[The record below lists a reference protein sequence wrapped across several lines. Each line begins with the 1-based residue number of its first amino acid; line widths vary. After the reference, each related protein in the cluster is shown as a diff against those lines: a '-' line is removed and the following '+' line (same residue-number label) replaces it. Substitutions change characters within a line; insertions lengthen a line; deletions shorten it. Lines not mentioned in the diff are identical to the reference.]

1 MKKNIIIATAFTLLF
16 LFSGQRT
23 EVLALTASAN
33 NNKFVLVIDAGHGGK
48 DPGAIGRFSREK
60 NINLSVAKKF
70 GQLVEQNCSDVKVI
84 YTRKSDIFV
93 PLDKRADIANKAN
106 ADLFISIHTN
116 AMPGRKIARGA
127 ETYTL
132 GMARADANLEVAKR
146 ENSVILIENDYKQR
160 YEGFDPN
167 SAESYIIFEFMQDKY
182 MAQSVDLAKEIQ
194 KEFRTTGGRQD
205 KGVHQAGFLVLR
217 QTSMPSVLVELGYIS
232 THDEEAFLNSQ
243 NGISKLSQSIFNAF
257 VTYYK
262 GQQGKTK
269 SVHED
274 ATSQQSTKRTTVVP
288 EVQTVTS
295 DSSMIQNPNSR
306 NISDIATLVREE
318 NTTQPVIQTTKSTIN
333 TNTSQPVFKI
343 QLLASSRQLHSGSS
357 QLKGLSP
364 VDYYKEDNIYKYT
377 YGETT
382 DYQEAKKI
390 KNKIKDKF
398 SDAFIVAFLGGVK
411 IELKEAINI
420 ANKNK

>member
-1 MKKNIIIATAFTLLF
+1 MKRNIIIATALTVLF
-16 LFSGQRT
+16 LFPGRRT
-23 EVLALTASAN
+23 EVFAMTATATD
-33 NNKFVLVIDAGHGGK
+33 NKFVLVIDAGHGGK

-70 GQLVEQNCSDVKVI
+70 GQMVEENCPDVKVI
-84 YTRKSDIFV
+84 YTRKSDVFV

-106 ADLFISIHTN
+106 ANLFISIHTN

-182 MAQSVDLAKEIQ
+182 MAQSVELAKEIQ

-262 GQQGKTK
+262 GQRNLTSTTGENTPTTAQTK
-269 SVHED
+269 NE
-274 ATSQQSTKRTTVVP
+274 TSPTTT
-288 EVQTVTS
+288 ETS
-295 DSSMIQNPNSR
+295 ASKDDTPQKM
-306 NISDIATLVREE
+306 SDIATLVREE
-318 NTTQPVIQTTKSTIN
+318 KRSTPISKKDESQETADATQPL
-333 TNTSQPVFKI
+333 FKI
-343 QLLASSRQLHSGSS
+343 QILTSNRQLHSGSS

-364 VDYYKEDNIYKYT
+364 IDYYKENNVYKYT

-382 DYQEAKKI
+382 SYDEAKKL

-398 SDAFIVAFLGGVK
+398 NDAFIVAFLGGVK

>member
-1 MKKNIIIATAFTLLF
+1 MKRNIIIATALSVLF
-16 LFSGQRT
+16 LFSGRRT
-23 EVLALTASAN
+23 EVFALTVPAN
-33 NNKFVLVIDAGHGGK
+33 DNKFVLVIDAGHGGK

-70 GQLVEQNCSDVKVI
+70 GQLVEENCPDVKVI
-84 YTRKSDIFV
+84 YTRKSDVFV

-106 ADLFISIHTN
+106 ANLFISIHTN

-182 MAQSVDLAKEIQ
+182 MAQSVELAKEIQ

-232 THDEEAFLNSQ
+232 THDEESFLNSQ

-262 GQQGKTK
+262 GQRGQTASVLETPSTESPTK
-269 SVHED
+269 KEISTED
-274 ATSQQSTKRTTVVP
+274 KENVTTQQTSSQK
-288 EVQTVTS
+288 
-295 DSSMIQNPNSR
+295 M
-306 NISDIATLVREE
+306 SDIATLVREE
-318 NTTQPVIQTTKSTIN
+318 NSSTPKLSKNEPQTTADASE
-333 TNTSQPVFKI
+333 PVFKI
-343 QLLASSRQLHSGSS
+343 QILTSNRQLHSGSS

-364 VDYYKEDNIYKYT
+364 IDYYKENNVYKYT

-382 DYQEAKKI
+382 SYDEAKKL

-398 SDAFIVAFLGGVK
+398 NDAFIVAFLGGIK
-411 IELKEAINI
+411 IDLKEAINI